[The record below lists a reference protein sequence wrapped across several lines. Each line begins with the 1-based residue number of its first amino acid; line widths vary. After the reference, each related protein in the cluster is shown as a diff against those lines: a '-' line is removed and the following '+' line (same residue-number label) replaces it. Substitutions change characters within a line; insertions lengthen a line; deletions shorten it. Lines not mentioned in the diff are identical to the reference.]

1 MIILWQNILGHQQVA
16 LNSLLTTLPNRSF
29 YCADRAALYYTAVQ
43 LENLM
48 RTVELENLMRTDR
61 QTENSITEATLI
73 SLDHRGE
80 GANLDYF
87 HYIEYQHVWKC
98 QSMTSCARIIRQE
111 RFNINF
117 HYNRALKNKQANSKY
132 RSLSNKIKY
141 LLYFLCWARTAT
153 TVEIY
158 VEIKNPN
165 PKCTYFTRPGES

>member
-1 MIILWQNILGHQQVA
+1 
-16 LNSLLTTLPNRSF
+16 
-29 YCADRAALYYTAVQ
+29 
-43 LENLM
+43 
-48 RTVELENLMRTDR
+48 MRTDR

-73 SLDHRGE
+73 SLDCQGE
-80 GANLDYF
+80 QANRKQLRLFSIYRVPTCMEMPVYDF
-87 HYIEYQHVWKC
+87 WCKNNKAGKVQHQFPLQKG
-98 QSMTSCARIIRQE
+98 S
-111 RFNINF
+111 
-117 HYNRALKNKQANSKY
+117 KNKQANSKY